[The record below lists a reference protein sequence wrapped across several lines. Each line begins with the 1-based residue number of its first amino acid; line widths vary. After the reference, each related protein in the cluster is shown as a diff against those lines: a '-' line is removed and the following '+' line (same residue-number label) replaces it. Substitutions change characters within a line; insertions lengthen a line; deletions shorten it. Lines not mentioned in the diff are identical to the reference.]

1 MEEEDYI
8 KLNTL
13 LAKLRV
19 ECLKNLDNNVIRKK
33 REKNLKIIRS
43 IDYIRK
49 NVYLTQYYTKNTIF
63 FKGEQIS
70 ERKNY
75 RKNKKSIG
83 TCK

>member
-1 MEEEDYI
+1 MKEEDYI

-49 NVYLTQYYTKNTIF
+49 NIYLTQYYAKNTIF

-75 RKNKKSIG
+75 RKNKKSISSF
-83 TCK
+83 

>member
-1 MEEEDYI
+1 MKEEDYI

-75 RKNKKSIG
+75 RKNKKSISSF
-83 TCK
+83 

>member
-1 MEEEDYI
+1 MKEEDYI
-8 KLNTL
+8 KLNIL

-75 RKNKKSIG
+75 RKNKKSISSF
-83 TCK
+83 